1 MTLRRFQTLTSQ
13 VPTQIVR
20 RAMAVALA
28 AEAPRTAGS
37 YVRFYCR
44 VLRELGLALASECR
58 SRRKT
63 ESAPA

>member
-28 AEAPRTAGS
+28 AEAPQTPGS

-58 SRRKT
+58 SGRKT